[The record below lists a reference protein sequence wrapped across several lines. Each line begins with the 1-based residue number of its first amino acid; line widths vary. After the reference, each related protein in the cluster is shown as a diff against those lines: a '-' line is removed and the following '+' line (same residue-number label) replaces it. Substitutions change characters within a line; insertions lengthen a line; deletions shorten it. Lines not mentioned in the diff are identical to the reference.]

1 MSESRFYFCRDVMQ
15 MMECKENKAYKII
28 RQLNGE
34 LKAKGILTYDGR
46 VPKNYFD
53 QRYGLKKGA

>member
-1 MSESRFYFCRDVMQ
+1 MQ